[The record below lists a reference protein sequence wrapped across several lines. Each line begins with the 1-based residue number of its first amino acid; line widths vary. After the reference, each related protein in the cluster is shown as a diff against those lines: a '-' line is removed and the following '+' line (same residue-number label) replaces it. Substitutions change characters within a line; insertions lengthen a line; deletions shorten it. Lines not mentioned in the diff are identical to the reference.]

1 MICEK
6 IIGKLDSQKVSGK
19 KVEYVDIDWD
29 DAFKKIHK
37 KTTDAGTELGIR
49 MDDSV
54 LTRGLQEGD
63 ILFEDADRVIA
74 VRIPPCEVIRVRVA
88 PDHGFMAAKV
98 CYEIGNRH
106 APLFYG
112 KDAYSFITPYNEPM
126 LQMLSKLH
134 GVTAK
139 RAREKLDF
147 DRRISSGAPGHHH
160 H

>member
-74 VRIPPCEVIRVRVA
+74 VRIEVIRIRVA
-88 PDHGFMAAKV
+88 PDHSFMTAKV
-98 CYEIGNRH
+98 CYKIGNRH

-112 KDAYSFITPYNEPM
+112 EDAYSFITPYNEPM
-126 LQMLSKLH
+126 LLMLSKLH

-139 RAREKLDF
+139 RDKEKLDF

>member
-37 KTTDAGTELGIR
+37 KTTDAGTEL
-49 MDDSV
+49 
-54 LTRGLQEGD
+54 
-63 ILFEDADRVIA
+63 ADRVIA

-88 PDHGFMAAKV
+88 PDHGFMTAKV

-134 GVTAK
+134 GVTAE